1 MSIRKGGAML
11 ERQGAEQIS
20 ESKVCKTDTELVKPK
35 SKRRYLTV
43 AVIVGVVVLICV
55 GAALWLKL
63 GNLGRVIVGY
73 TYSNWAWGFT
83 YDGTLITDT
92 GRVCK
97 VDLDNEQKSAF
108 MDASDAG
115 LAKTSDFLLSHAHCY
130 GMVSSDDSLR
140 IKELAGKID
149 ENNLVTDGIVAHTF
163 DAGSTCVSTWNY
175 ITGRIYDLNCTG
187 DKIGSNPSDEAQEL
201 IRIIDKYLVE

>member
-1 MSIRKGGAML
+1 MSEQPARTKSNAIKVSSKGPKFKHGLLLVVAAIGAIIFGIYIASSL
-11 ERQGAEQIS
+11 
-20 ESKVCKTDTELVKPK
+20 SKT
-35 SKRRYLTV
+35 S
-43 AVIVGVVVLICV
+43 
-55 GAALWLKL
+55 
-63 GNLGRVIVGY
+63 LGRVIVDY

-92 GRVCK
+92 GRICK

-115 LAKTSDFLLSHAHCY
+115 LSKISDFLLSHAHCY

-163 DAGSTCVSTWNY
+163 DAGSTCASTWNY
-175 ITGRIYDLNCTG
+175 VTGRIYDLNCTG